1 MTGSRKRLILQAE
14 EVTESVA
21 YLRSQLRLYQDAVQR
36 FVDHVERGETVLTAA
51 HNANVAR
58 YRQLAT
64 EAIEGFESARRQ
76 MRLALFAL
84 GQEEGA
90 SISQLG
96 RALGVSRQLASRIA
110 ADAAEELE

>member
-1 MTGSRKRLILQAE
+1 MTTSRKRLIRQAE
-14 EVTESVA
+14 EVSESVA

-36 FVDHVERGETVLTAA
+36 FIEHLEKGETALAA
-51 HNANVAR
+51 AQNTNVAR

-64 EAIEGFESARRQ
+64 EAIEGFEGARRQ

-96 RALGVSRQLASRIA
+96 RALGVSRQLASRL
-110 ADAAEELE
+110 AAEAAVELD